1 MKLLYICRIIDLY
14 SLNHIPASLTH
25 QKTIQLNTTLP
36 KKTRPIVDDT
46 KPTFI
51 YNSYNLDPN
60 WYLNESGNRILLLE
74 PSHFKSYP
82 VSEKVMDFII
92 TLSSQIKDIQ
102 IAVMEFNE
110 LQDIIKNCNSI
121 HYKEHPFARHYKG
134 IKTERDWIFPNLE
147 ADGSFFKY
155 WNKGIK
161 QFNY

>member
-1 MKLLYICRIIDLY
+1 
-14 SLNHIPASLTH
+14 
-25 QKTIQLNTTLP
+25 
-36 KKTRPIVDDT
+36 
-46 KPTFI
+46 
-51 YNSYNLDPN
+51 
-60 WYLNESGNRILLLE
+60 
-74 PSHFKSYP
+74 
-82 VSEKVMDFII
+82 MDFII

-134 IKTERDWIFPNLE
+134 IKTERDWIFPDLE

-161 QFNY
+161 QLNY